1 MSKSRPLIDAMVT
14 AVGPHGFRK
23 VDEWIEDIITIRGG
37 GSSYATM
44 RANATKKV
52 RLVDAGLILVTIGTE
67 TYVTMGTQDEAEAEL
82 GDFVARLGARSEV
95 ARLRAEVD
103 RLLRQ
108 RESHQ
113 DALEDI
119 ADELVEVHQRLADA
133 KAKVAGVK
141 A

>member
-1 MSKSRPLIDAMVT
+1 MVT

-103 RLLRQ
+103 SLLRQ

-119 ADELVEVHQRLADA
+119 ADELVEVHKRLADA